1 MPQPLILA
9 STSRY
14 RAALLE
20 RLGLPFR
27 VAAPRVIEDLR
38 PGETPAARAL
48 RLALAKAEAVAATHL
63 DCWVLGSDQVADCDG
78 RILEKPGTAENCR
91 EQLAACS
98 GRSAAFFTAAVLT
111 RGGNASI
118 KQHVDRTIVR
128 FRNLSAADIARYVE
142 RDRPLDCAGGFRC
155 EGLGIALFEG
165 IESDDPTALIGLP
178 LIWVAQALR
187 GAGLDPLAAIQS

>member
-27 VAAPRVIEDLR
+27 VAAPRVAEDQR
-38 PGETPAARAL
+38 PGEAPAARAL
-48 RLALAKAEAVAATHL
+48 RLALAKAQAVAATHP

-78 RILEKPGTAENCR
+78 RILEKPGTVENCR

-98 GRSAAFFTAAVLT
+98 GRSVTFFTAAVLT
-111 RGGNASI
+111 RGGTATLQ
-118 KQHVDRTIVR
+118 QHVDRTRVR
-128 FRNLSAADIARYVE
+128 FRSLSEADIARYVDL
-142 RDRPLDCAGGFRC
+142 DRPLDCAGGFRC

-165 IESDDPTALIGLP
+165 VDSVDPTALIGLP
-178 LIWVAQALR
+178 LIWVARALR
-187 GAGLDPLAAIQS
+187 EADLDPLAAIHS